1 MICCRPWPPQL
12 NEISIFVMELILAQF
27 ADKGL
32 DFPKILAKLRHFQ
45 PMRLYIYILAEYLSY
60 GWAFQLTPAE
70 SINETFAPINFWDD
84 KETEQTEPPD

>member
-32 DFPKILAKLRHFQ
+32 DFPKILAKLCMQGPVRY
-45 PMRLYIYILAEYLSY
+45 LLLA
-60 GWAFQLTPAE
+60 Q
-70 SINETFAPINFWDD
+70 
-84 KETEQTEPPD
+84 